1 MATLTGHSPAA
12 RCAARLHGKSLGVVL
27 FVLLALIAL
36 AAAGCGANRP
46 AYDPYFDAHRNPA
59 GSPAAPPHAVAA
71 ARDGRDAATLDAVSS
86 ATTVTVR
93 AADLGDTLVRAS
105 TPDDSAFAPSLV
117 DADAALQVHLADT
130 GLAGPKAVI
139 IEVNKDVT
147 WRLRFSGGATEV
159 TTDAAAAARVDA
171 VDLAAGVTRAELTL
185 PAPHGTTQVRVAGGA
200 SDVAIHVPSG
210 PPAKVLIGGGAA
222 TVTVDGA
229 AHSGVAAGT
238 NFTPP
243 TWDKATDRYDIA
255 ATSGVSTLTIDR
267 P

>member
-1 MATLTGHSPAA
+1 MATMTGHSPAS
-12 RCAARLHGKSLGVVL
+12 RCAARLHGKPYVL
-27 FVLLALIAL
+27 AFFVLVTIVAL
-36 AAAGCGANRP
+36 AAGCAVDRQPDDRFFGAQGHP
-46 AYDPYFDAHRNPA
+46 V
-59 GSPAAPPHAVAA
+59 GSPDAAPHAVAT
-71 ARDGRDAATLDAVSS
+71 ARDGRDAATLDVVSG

-105 TPDDSAFAPSLV
+105 TPDGSAFAPSLV
-117 DADAALQVHLADT
+117 DADATVQVHLADT
-130 GLAGPKAVI
+130 GLAGPKALI
-139 IEVNKDVT
+139 LDVNKDVA

-171 VDLAAGVTRAELTL
+171 VDLAAGVTRAELAL

-200 SDVAIHVPSG
+200 SDVAIHLPSG

-229 AHSGVAAGT
+229 AHSGIAAGT
-238 NFTPP
+238 TFTPP
-243 TWDKATDRYDIA
+243 TWEKATDRYDIA
-255 ATSGVSTLTIDR
+255 ATSGISTLTIDR